1 MARLAPDG
9 MIVHIEDDVLS
20 ALDSGDLAL
29 CPVTLQWQRESE
41 ALQRGREAEQAL
53 AQRKEKKEALKRR
66 HQKRQEG

>member
-29 CPVTLQWQRESE
+29 YPVTIQWQRESE
-41 ALQRGREAEQAL
+41 ALQRDREAEQAL
-53 AQRKEKKEALKRR
+53 AKRKAQKEAEKR
-66 HQKRQEG
+66 KKGAA